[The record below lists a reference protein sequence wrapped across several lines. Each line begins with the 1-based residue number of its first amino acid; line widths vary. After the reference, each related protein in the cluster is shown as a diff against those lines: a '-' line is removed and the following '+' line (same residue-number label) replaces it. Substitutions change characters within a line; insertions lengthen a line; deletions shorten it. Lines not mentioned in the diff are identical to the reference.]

1 MSRLPI
7 PNTPLVALASAKP
20 TRHIDHTI
28 PREAYVTPILILA
41 AVGAYSEEHFV
52 MAA

>member
-1 MSRLPI
+1 MLRLPI

-20 TRHIDHTI
+20 TRHIGHTI
-28 PREAYVTPILILA
+28 PREAKVKPILIFA
-41 AVGAYSEEHFV
+41 AVGAYSEERFV